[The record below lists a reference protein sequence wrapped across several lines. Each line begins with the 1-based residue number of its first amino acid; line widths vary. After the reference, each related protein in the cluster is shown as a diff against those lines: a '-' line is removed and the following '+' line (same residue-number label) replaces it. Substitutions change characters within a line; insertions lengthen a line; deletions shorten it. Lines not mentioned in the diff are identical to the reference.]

1 MATPSD
7 LTRTEATVALNCND
21 IHSNSLHEE
30 TLNLERAAPH
40 HRVHANGIKTKQTV
54 LIIAQDRQIL
64 ITEASALLAPDD
76 VVFVAA
82 ARSHGTAIV
91 CVSGFVKALDL
102 VIANA
107 RTMHFNQSSIGMTFH
122 ATKCYSTPMISSA
135 LVFPIFS
142 KPTANWMCSCNGNN
156 VDSGN
161 TTKVVEYGSDPSGC
175 TSVSM
180 PASSTALWKSHS
192 VICCKVTKLPSKS
205 QGGKCLSV

>member
-1 MATPSD
+1 MFSSEFILSGATTGDSRF
-7 LTRTEATVALNCND
+7 LTSPRC
-21 IHSNSLHEE
+21 HSTWRN
-30 TLNLERAAPH
+30 A
-40 HRVHANGIKTKQTV
+40 
-54 LIIAQDRQIL
+54 QIL
-64 ITEASALLAPDD
+64 ITEASALLEPDD

-107 RTMHFNQSSIGMTFH
+107 RTVHFNQFFIVMTFR

-135 LVFPIFS
+135 LIFPIFS
-142 KPTANWMCSCNGNN
+142 KPTANWMCSCNGDN
-156 VDSGN
+156 VDNGN
-161 TTKVVEYGSDPSGC
+161 TTKVVEYGSDPSDC

-180 PASSTALWKSHS
+180 PASRITLWKSHS
-192 VICCKVTKLPSKS
+192 VICCKVKKLPSKT